1 MRRDWSAEELS
12 ELWTLGPA
20 ELVLV
25 GGLPDASKVGLAA
38 QLVYCHGRAHGRP
51 GDNPAALYSRQRPTP
66 DLPGALRARQGGQD
80 RLPLPLPRR
89 GGAARRNPRGAERR
103 RNLEQRQR
111 LHLLWQ
117 RWRGGQQSAGGPGD
131 LGARA
136 PPAAILPGL
145 REHADAVTRAGRT
158 GLDGAHDAGRP
169 PGLDAARLGP
179 RQSLRR
185 LRPRYEATAR
195 PGCSCR

>member
-51 GDNPAALYSRQRPTP
+51 GDNPAALYSRQPPTP

-80 RLPLPLPRR
+80 RLPLPYLGEAALR
-89 GGAARRNPRGAERR
+89 GEIHEGLNVVETWNSANDFIFFGKGGEVASNRLEDQEISCTRSTCCNPA
-103 RNLEQRQR
+103 
-111 LHLLWQ
+111 W
-117 RWRGGQQSAGGPGD
+117 S
-131 LGARA
+131 
-136 PPAAILPGL
+136 
-145 REHADAVTRAGRT
+145 T
-158 GLDGAHDAGRP
+158 
-169 PGLDAARLGP
+169 
-179 RQSLRR
+179 
-185 LRPRYEATAR
+185 
-195 PGCSCR
+195 